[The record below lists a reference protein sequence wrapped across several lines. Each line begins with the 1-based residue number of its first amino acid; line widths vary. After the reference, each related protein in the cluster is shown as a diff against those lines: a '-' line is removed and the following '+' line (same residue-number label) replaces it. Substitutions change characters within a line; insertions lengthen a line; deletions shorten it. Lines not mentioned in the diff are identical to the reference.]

1 MNESVL
7 VIDDDAAVRKVLSEI
22 LSENGYSVVTVE
34 NGKQAL
40 KTSEK
45 EYFDAALIDVELPD
59 IQGTE
64 LLRKLK
70 DRNPKMVKIIVTGFP
85 SLQNAIEAVN
95 EGADGYVLKPF
106 KPKELL
112 ETIRKH
118 LDEKAAEYL
127 RLRTEIDESNRFT
140 DQFKKPKGSMF
151 SR

>member
-1 MNESVL
+1 LNESVL

-118 LDEKAAEYL
+118 LDEKTAEYL
-127 RLRTEIDESNRFT
+127 RLRMEIDESNRFT